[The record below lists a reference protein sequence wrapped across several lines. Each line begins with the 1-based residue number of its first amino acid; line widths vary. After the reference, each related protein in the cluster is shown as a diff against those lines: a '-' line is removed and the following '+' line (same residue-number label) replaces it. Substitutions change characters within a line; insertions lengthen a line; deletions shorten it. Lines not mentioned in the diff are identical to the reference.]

1 MAKEQDGPKLARFR
15 TRWKAH
21 QHKIDAHRLV
31 FIDETWVKTNMT
43 RTGGWCPRGQPY
55 LAKVPHGHWK
65 TLTFLAG
72 LRHDRI
78 VAPLVLDGPINGV
91 TFTAW
96 VKQALVPTLAKGDV
110 VILDNLGS
118 HKGKEARK
126 AIREVGA
133 RLLFLPPYSPD
144 LNPIEMMFAKL
155 KTLIRKADERTI
167 EATWRRIG
175 SLLDHFKPDECAAY
189 IRHAGY
195 ASI

>member
-1 MAKEQDGPKLARFR
+1 
-15 TRWKAH
+15 
-21 QHKIDAHRLV
+21 
-31 FIDETWVKTNMT
+31 MT

-78 VAPLVLDGPINGV
+78 VAPLVLDGPINGT

-126 AIREVGA
+126 AIRDVGA

-155 KTLIRKADERTI
+155 KTLVRKADERTI
-167 EATWRRIG
+167 ETTWRRIG
-175 SLLDHFKPDECAAY
+175 ALLGTFKPDECAAY

>member
-15 TRWKAH
+15 ARWKAH
-21 QHKIDAHRLV
+21 QHRIDARRLV

-78 VAPLVLDGPINGV
+78 IAPLVLDGPINGA

-126 AIREVGA
+126 AVRDVGA

-155 KTLIRKADERTI
+155 KTLVRKADERTI
-167 EATWRRIG
+167 ETTWRRIG
-175 SLLDHFKPDECAAY
+175 TLLDSFKPDDCAAY